1 MPSVTVPKS
10 FFVKERRMYA
20 NWQFAF
26 WRELFQNSTDA
37 KASRIDVEI
46 VRKENG
52 IISVS
57 FDDNGTGMS
66 REVLENVYFSL
77 GSTTKTGGST
87 VGGFGRARLLTCFSM
102 KNYTIHTQDNLVQGE
117 GGSYEIATVDPR
129 HGCLLQVEIEDESY
143 DRLYNELDAYL
154 RNSQM
159 YCEVY
164 VNGVRFSSWNHRR
177 QLTRQLVVNNISF
190 ANVYVNKSAGNYRLL
205 VRVAGAVMYSQSIG
219 AKAQVIVE
227 VEPSLSREVLTAN
240 RDGMHS
246 SYSAVLEAFVQE
258 LAVDTVSALKPRFKK
273 KDATIRGRG
282 MIFSVSP
289 KAGTKLP
296 KGGAEPGAE
305 VKVLAAARA
314 SGSVYTRPVEGEEV
328 RRSAI
333 LDTSTIRAA
342 EVIGGVLATAYDDGR
357 PPLTNIPAVETIT
370 SRVGEKYHSGLP
382 DIFIDDDTENEKIR
396 KVIDQYNP
404 ENWVVASLG
413 DKTFNRGFTI
423 YKLLMLWKV
432 SCQYAIDA
440 MMKKH
445 ESIAQVV
452 WGIGWTFSDTA
463 EAKHLSVEGGS
474 ALLLNPVDKDGK
486 LRYSLRDQKDQ
497 KKLMAL
503 AKHEVAHT
511 IHGWHNEDFASLL
524 TDIDENFDERNVY
537 RAMREMI
544 DSLN

>member
-1 MPSVTVPKS
+1 MPSVMVPKS
-10 FFVKERRMYA
+10 FFVKERRMYS

-52 IISVS
+52 VIGIS

-117 GGSYEIATVDPR
+117 GGSYEIATVDLR

-143 DRLYNELDAYL
+143 DRLSSELDNYL

-159 YCEVY
+159 YCDVY
-164 VNGVRFSSWNHRR
+164 VNGIRFTGWNHRR
-177 QLTRQLVVNNISF
+177 QLTRQLLVNNVPF
-190 ANVYVNKSAGNYRLL
+190 ANVYVNKSAANHRLL

-219 AKAQVIVE
+219 ARAQVIVE
-227 VEPSLSREVLTAN
+227 VEPNLSREVLTAN

-246 SYSAVLEAFVQE
+246 LYSSVLEAFVQE

-273 KDATIRGRG
+273 KDATIKGRG
-282 MIFSVSP
+282 LIFSVSP

-296 KGGAEPGAE
+296 KIESGEE
-305 VKVLAAARA
+305 IKVFAAGRA

-333 LDTSTIRAA
+333 LDTTTFRAA
-342 EVIGGVLATAYDDGR
+342 EVIGGVLGGGEMLDRLKNT
-357 PPLTNIPAVETIT
+357 PVVETLPNRI
-370 SRVGEKYHSGLP
+370 GEKFHSGLP
-382 DIFIDDDTENEKIR
+382 DIFIDDDTENENIR
-396 KVIDQYNP
+396 RVIDSYNP
-404 ENWVVASLG
+404 ENWIVMEHG
-413 DKTFNRGFTI
+413 DKTYNKGFI
-423 YKLLMLWKV
+423 MYKLLMLWKV
-432 SCQYAIDA
+432 ACQYAVDA
-440 MMKKH
+440 MMKGD

-463 EAKHLSVEGGS
+463 KAKHMPVSGGS
-474 ALLLNPVDKDGK
+474 ALLLNPVSEDGK
-486 LRYSLRDQKDQ
+486 LLYGIRSQEDQ

-511 IHGWHNEDFASLL
+511 ICNWHNEEFASLL
-524 TDIDENFDERNVY
+524 TRIDECFDERRAY
-537 RAMREMI
+537 KAMREMI

>member
-1 MPSVTVPKS
+1 MPNVTVPKS
-10 FFVKERRMYA
+10 FFVKERRMYS

-46 VRKENG
+46 VKKDNG
-52 IISVS
+52 VIGIS

-117 GGSYEIATVDPR
+117 GGSYDIATVDLR

-143 DRLYNELDAYL
+143 DRLFGELDNYL
-154 RNSQM
+154 RSSQM
-159 YCEVY
+159 YCDVY
-164 VNGVRFSSWNHRR
+164 VNGVRFGHWCHRR
-177 QLTRQLVVNNISF
+177 QLTRQLSLYSTPF
-190 ANVYVNKSAGNYRLL
+190 ANVYVNKSAANHRLL
-205 VRVAGAVMYSQSIG
+205 VRVSGAVMYSQSIG

-246 SYSAVLEAFVQE
+246 MYSSVLEAFVQE

-273 KDATIRGRG
+273 KDATIKGRG
-282 MIFSVSP
+282 LIFSVSP

-296 KGGAEPGAE
+296 KKEVEPGAE

-314 SGSVYTRPVEGEEV
+314 SGSVYTRPVEGEEPV

-333 LDTSTIRAA
+333 LDTTTVRAA
-342 EVIGGVLATAYDDGR
+342 EVIGGVLGGGEMLDRLMNT
-357 PPLTNIPAVETIT
+357 PAVETIP
-370 SRVGEKYHSGLP
+370 SRVGKKYHSGLP
-382 DIFIDDDTENEKIR
+382 DIFMDDDTENEKIR
-396 KVIDQYNP
+396 KVIDLYNP
-404 ENWVVASLG
+404 ENWIVAAQG
-413 DKTFNRGFTI
+413 DTTYNKGFTM

-432 SCQYAIDA
+432 ACQYAIDA

-463 EAKHLSVEGGS
+463 TAKHMSVDGGS

-486 LRYSLRDQKDQ
+486 LRYGLRDQKDQ
-497 KKLMAL
+497 KTLMAL

-511 IHGWHNEDFASLL
+511 IHSWHNEEFASLL
-524 TDIDENFDERNVY
+524 TDIDEYFDEREVY
-537 RAMREMI
+537 RAMREML

>member
-1 MPSVTVPKS
+1 MPNVTVPKS
-10 FFVKERRMYA
+10 FFVKERRMYS

-46 VRKENG
+46 VKKDNG
-52 IISVS
+52 VIGVT

-77 GSTTKTGGST
+77 GSTTKTGGAT

-117 GGSYEIATVDPR
+117 GGAYEIATVDLR

-143 DRLYNELDAYL
+143 DRLYNELDNYL
-154 RNSQM
+154 RSSQM
-159 YCEVY
+159 YCDVY
-164 VNGVRFSSWNHRR
+164 VNGVRFVHWNHRR
-177 QLTRQLVVNNISF
+177 QLTRQLLVHNVPF
-190 ANVYVNKSAGNYRLL
+190 ANVYVNKSAASHRLL
-205 VRVAGAVMYSQSIG
+205 VRVSGAIMYSQSIG

-246 SYSAVLEAFVQE
+246 SYSSVLEAFVQE
-258 LAVDTVSALKPRFKK
+258 LAVDTISALKSRFKK
-273 KDATIRGRG
+273 KDATIKGRG
-282 MIFSVSP
+282 LIFSVSQ

-296 KGGAEPGAE
+296 KSGFEPGAE
-305 VKVLAAARA
+305 VKVVAAARA
-314 SGSVYTRPVEGEEV
+314 SGSVYMRPVEGEEV

-333 LDTSTIRAA
+333 LDTTTFRAA
-342 EVIGGVLATAYDDGR
+342 EVIGGTLALAAEGLN
-357 PPLTNIPAVETIT
+357 PLPNIAAVETIPN
-370 SRVGEKYHSGLP
+370 RVGKKFHSGLP
-382 DIFIDDDTENEKIR
+382 DIFMDDDTENENIR
-396 KVIDQYNP
+396 RVIDLYNP
-404 ENWVVASLG
+404 ENWVVTAHG
-413 DKTFNRGFTI
+413 DKTYNKGVTM

-432 SCQYAIDA
+432 ACQYAIDA

-463 EAKHLSVEGGS
+463 EAKHMSVDGGS
-474 ALLLNPVDKDGK
+474 ALLLNPVDKEGK
-486 LRYSLRDQKDQ
+486 IRYGLRDQKDQ

-511 IHGWHNEDFASLL
+511 IHSWHNEEFASLL
-524 TDIDENFDERNVY
+524 TDIDEYFDEREVY